1 VTRDTPTLSSSGH
14 RSGAS
19 VRLPVVAFDGD
30 DTLWHNESI
39 FSTTQ
44 EKYRELLRNYVVDG
58 DLDRRLF
65 DTETRNLRLFGY
77 GVKGFTLSMIETAI
91 EVSGGRISGSAIQ
104 NILDQGKA
112 MIDHPVELLEGARA
126 SIERLSDEYQV
137 MLITKGD
144 LFDQEGKIAR
154 SGLAD
159 LFWKVEIVS
168 EKDEQTYRRILTTYG
183 IDPSDFI
190 MVGNSVRSDILP
202 VLAIGGR
209 AVHVPYHL
217 TWAHERAEIEPSVD
231 SAWVIESIGQ
241 LPELLDSIR
250 AQE

>member
-1 VTRDTPTLSSSGH
+1 
-14 RSGAS
+14 
-19 VRLPVVAFDGD
+19 VAFDGD

-44 EKYRELLRNYVVDG
+44 EKYRELLQNYVVDG

-65 DTETRNLRLFGY
+65 VTETRNLRLFGY

-104 NILDQGKA
+104 SIIDHGKA

-126 SIERLSDEYQV
+126 SIERLREEYQV

-144 LFDQEGKIAR
+144 LFDQESKIAR

-168 EKDEQTYRRILTTYG
+168 EKDERAYRRILTTYS

-217 TWAHERAEIEPSVD
+217 TWAHERAEIESSVD
-231 SAWVIESIGQ
+231 SAWLIESISQ
-241 LPELLDSIR
+241 VPELLDSIR
-250 AQE
+250 ARE